1 MATTHRVIVAGSRTI
16 VDYAFFRRQFIKYLK
31 SLPPGEVEVITGR
44 APHGPDDMAYH
55 FCKWDSYEPKPKL
68 KEMPADWDEHGKR
81 AGYLRNA
88 DMASYAS
95 KGHNG
100 GRLFSM
106 HDGESKGTLHMN
118 KLARDEELKLK
129 LFVVDPPDE
138 PISEIL
144 NYRL

>member
-68 KEMPADWDEHGKR
+68 KEMPADWSGLGKR
-81 AGYLRNA
+81 AGFARNA
-88 DMASYAS
+88 EMAEY
-95 KGHNG
+95 GN
-100 GRLFSM
+100 RLFCI
-106 HDGESKGTLHMN
+106 HDGTSRGTTHM
-118 KLARDEELKLK
+118 LEVARERSLKLK
-129 LFVVDPPDE
+129 LFIVDVPDDNV
-138 PISEIL
+138 SEIL
-144 NYRL
+144 DYKL